1 MKTISALFALAALA
15 VSVSTH
21 AAAPPGHPSPAA
33 AADLMQLPKNT
44 PDAQLPNK
52 GKVLSTIDANEYTYI
67 EVAKG
72 KNTEWLAAPKIAL
85 KKDSVIRYE
94 DGAVMN
100 NFRSKLLNRTF
111 PSVIFVNR
119 VVLTKEKP

>member
-1 MKTISALFALAALA
+1 MKSISALFALAALA
-15 VSVSTH
+15 ASVSTH
-21 AAAPPGHPSPAA
+21 AAPPPGHLSPAA

-44 PDAQLPNK
+44 PDEKLPHK

-67 EVAKG
+67 EVANG
-72 KNTEWLAAPKIAL
+72 KNTEWLAAPKVTL
-85 KKDSVIRYE
+85 KKDNVIRYE

-111 PSVIFVNR
+111 PSVSFVNR
-119 VVLTKEKP
+119 VVVTKEKP